1 MPLAPPS
8 DRSVLREREPLDH
21 QPKIRQWRGSEPRQE
36 AAGRVEVAVVGGAV
50 DSAQV
55 RLFDSADLELEG
67 NDQGGESDDADDV
80 GDDEGEA
87 GGGDGHG
94 SEDGVADSGEDA
106 GCDELGAFVGVDPDP
121 PRGAH
126 LKLSDRRGRD
136 AGECDHDPGG
146 AQSRVIKER
155 HGVEASKSGDGGGD
169 AGCDGGDEGELGP
182 PSDAAGVGVEAQAG
196 VAGAA
201 PLDPGA
207 PAEPDDS
214 EDCIQDEGEGVHGW
228 FSLAGAG
235 VVAWNRATSPARPA
249 VTSMS
254 AKPAAASPSRSWAG
268 WRSW

>member
-1 MPLAPPS
+1 RVTAFDTATGEVAVSLLCALGLSVAPLRQA
-8 DRSVLREREPLDH
+8 RSYAAARCFTARAVEAAREWMIDDLPAGR
-21 QPKIRQWRGSEPRQE
+21 QRRGQNRQWRGSEPRQE
-36 AAGRVEVAVVGGAV
+36 AAGRVEKAVVGGAV

-55 RLFDSADLELEG
+55 GLFDSADLELEG

-94 SEDGVADSGEDA
+94 SEDGVADPGEDA

-182 PSDAAGVGVEAQAG
+182 PGDAAGVGVEAQAG
-196 VAGAA
+196 VA
-201 PLDPGA
+201 
-207 PAEPDDS
+207 
-214 EDCIQDEGEGVHGW
+214 
-228 FSLAGAG
+228 
-235 VVAWNRATSPARPA
+235 
-249 VTSMS
+249 
-254 AKPAAASPSRSWAG
+254 
-268 WRSW
+268 